1 MLLVVRTDKRLA
13 LIVRIGDG
21 RPRNIRLSRA
31 AVEENRRADAR
42 ADTIA
47 RKPLGERICMEA
59 CQIVRCDAE
68 TAHVHLAVRQRG
80 IRMLLHAYEIVRIC
94 RAELVGKA
102 DAHGEGGN
110 ALPGACVDGGVFRRN
125 RAALRRC
132 LSRAVHEVDARSCAE
147 GCALSC
153 DGDRADERT
162 AVRRIIGAY
171 GDIRPRRLCRR
182 VRDLRR
188 GRSADDICVD
198 GSAYYSAHSCD
209 AGIDEEGI
217 LRVRRRGGDSDPAIR
232 IFLATRRKAVQ
243 SGECAECQRRVVE
256 FAMIQSVLDRG
267 CRIRILRMGNNLR
280 SSAGDLCIRMRTDD
294 VCADRD
300 TGGGALCRCCELTG
314 VVLYAVVAR
323 RRDDGVLSGRH
334 LRAVRDLRAGIVI
347 NLVDGD
353 RAGNGDALAAR
364 GNAHAD
370 VEDVQVALGI
380 RDNIRR
386 MYLPAADDGIGVGIE
401 KVDGNAGADRR
412 TFGRPRADDGKGAC
426 RQFAVRLYRD
436 IPRRFARFC
445 LNVGTDD
452 LRRRILI
459 DIGDR
464 CRPRKCDTTARAGDI
479 ECNGIQ
485 RALVFGVHVHHAALG
500 ETDLRTADA
509 CRILLSEQGVESD
522 GSAYCTAL
530 RGGRDTADGGILT
543 RLVKCCHTDGLRA
556 PDLCVDHPPL
566 RHLILRNLRAG
577 IVFPDVDGDG
587 AADGCLCPCGNPC
600 CQRLN
605 AADVLRVEVYDA
617 VVRERQSAAAQCCR
631 RIVVDHVDGGG
642 KPCRHTCAARRDT
655 DLSRDVDEEALR
667 ECVRLQFLRLD
678 RAVLDDRR
686 GLIVRRDDRGGTC
699 CCDAATARYARR
711 YVYGTGIGDT
721 LHVKPL
727 CALQLQVA
735 ALYARREV
743 ILNHADTNADP
754 RRCRCAAARR
764 SGDACRRRDDGAA
777 AAVRQIAVLID
788 RKGAVALA
796 LCKILLIL
804 VTRGLDTALLE
815 ILLICAR
822 LVFVVRTD
830 ICAVCRQRDPR
841 ELRRRLVR
849 EVVHGKAARHRGRMF
864 GAGGSA
870 DADRCADLRHSGNS
884 FVRERTNIAQCAR
897 ILACLC
903 DVRVHVIPQIGYG
916 DDRAHRIRA
925 FAAED
930 KPRTHT
936 ARHLRIRTDG
946 AIGKSRFLYAR
957 ECRSV
962 RRRIDVII
970 PHLRQRDRSALVVR
984 QRNGSSGGCHRFS
997 ACFHDRQS
1005 ERGGDGRTFLNGDVF
1020 DAVRAFDA
1028 IVRHERQNVA
1038 MSLHVDARRTR
1049 NAGVRAVFVLA
1060 LRGGFP
1066 RDRQCAA
1073 PCARKGGVLCAD
1085 GEVFHGCGRCRIF
1098 RQGDIRP
1105 LHLCRRRHLAEV
1117 DRGAARQ
1124 IEGKRRLFLIKSEVL
1139 DRVDRNRLFFRLF
1152 F

>member
-1 MLLVVRTDKRLA
+1 
-13 LIVRIGDG
+13 
-21 RPRNIRLSRA
+21 
-31 AVEENRRADAR
+31 
-42 ADTIA
+42 
-47 RKPLGERICMEA
+47 
-59 CQIVRCDAE
+59 
-68 TAHVHLAVRQRG
+68 
-80 IRMLLHAYEIVRIC
+80 MLLHAHEIVRVY
-94 RAELVGKA
+94 RAELVGIA
-102 DAHGEGGN
+102 DPHGEGGN
-110 ALPGACVDGGVFRRN
+110 ALPGACGDGGVLRRD

-132 LSRAVHEVDARSCAE
+132 LSRTIDEIDARPRTKRS
-147 GCALSC
+147 ALSR

-162 AVRRIIGAY
+162 AVRRIISTH

-182 VRDLRR
+182 IREPRR
-188 GRSADDICVD
+188 GRAADDIRIDRSIDRSPRTCNAAVD
-198 GSAYYSAHSCD
+198 K
-209 AGIDEEGI
+209 EG
-217 LRVRRRGGDSDPAIR
+217 VRRVCRRGRDGDPAIR
-232 IFLATRRKAVQ
+232 IFLAPRRKAAQ
-243 SGECAECQRRVVE
+243 SGECAEGQRRVVE
-256 FAMIQSVLDRG
+256 FAMIQSILNRG
-267 CRIRILRMGNNLR
+267 RRIRILRMGNNLR
-280 SSAGDLCIRMRTDD
+280 SSAGDLRIRMRTDD
-294 VCADRD
+294 VRADRQS
-300 TGGGALCRCCELTG
+300 GGSPRAAGGDLPG

-323 RRDDGVLSGRH
+323 RRDDGVLLRRH
-334 LRAVRDLRAGIVI
+334 LRAARHLRTGIVI
-347 NLVDGD
+347 DLVDGN
-353 RAGNGDALAAR
+353 RAGGGCPASSSR
-364 GNAHAD
+364 NAHAD
-370 VEDVQVALGI
+370 VEDVQIALGI
-380 RDNIRR
+380 REDIRR
-386 MYLPAADDGIGVGIE
+386 MYCPAADDGIGVGIE
-401 KVDGNAGADRR
+401 EVDGNAGADRR

-436 IPRRFARFC
+436 IVCRFIR
-445 LNVGTDD
+445 LLRLDVGSHD
-452 LRRRILI
+452 LRRCVLL

-479 ECNGIQ
+479 ECNGVQ

-509 CRILLSEQGVESD
+509 CRILLSQQGVESD
-522 GSAYCTAL
+522 GSTYCTAL

-543 RLVKCCHTDGLRA
+543 RLVKCCRTDGLRA

-566 RHLILRNLRAG
+566 RHLILRNLRVG

-587 AADGCLCPCGNPC
+587 AADGCLCPCRNPRG
-600 CQRLN
+600 QRLN

-617 VVRERQSAAAQCCR
+617 VVRERQSAAAQCRR

-804 VTRGLDTALLE
+804 VTRGLDAALLE

-841 ELRRRLVR
+841 ELCRRLVR
-849 EVVHGKAARHRGRMF
+849 EVIHGKAARHRGRMF

-870 DADRCADLRHSGNS
+870 DADRCADLRHPGNS
-884 FVRERTNIAQCAR
+884 FVRERTNIAQRAR

-903 DVRVHVIPQIGYG
+903 DVRVHVILEIGYG

-946 AIGKSRFLYAR
+946 TIGKRRFLYAR
-957 ECRSV
+957 KCRSV

-970 PHLRQRDRSALVVR
+970 PHLCQRDRSALVVR
-984 QRNGSSGGCHRFS
+984 QRNGGSGGCHRFS
-997 ACFHDRQS
+997 ACLHDRQS
-1005 ERGGDGRTFLNGDVF
+1005 ERCSNGRAFLNGDVF
-1020 DAVRAFDA
+1020 NAVRAFDA

-1124 IEGKRRLFLIKSEVL
+1124 IEGKRRLLLIKSEVL